1 MTSSTRPTHMTP
13 TTTQTAPQSEAPAFP
28 GQHVGP
34 LQPCEW
40 RALLELHSAAPR
52 PLSLLGVL
60 KICEPMK
67 GTAYEGLLHLQMR
80 GWVRTLN
87 GFALAFT
94 ARGLREAPDRQACEA
109 VELPPL
115 PVRWTPPPEGDISQ
129 VDPMRMGT
137 LLVVLG
143 GSALHRPSEF
153 PSIVDRDLKIFS
165 DLLHLTQS
173 HGFDAVHELFR
184 EIADSGE
191 TLRAVKLAV
200 DACLTI
206 PPDEYAD
213 VLRPYGMA
221 WLLTAAAPEH
231 VIH

>member
-1 MTSSTRPTHMTP
+1 MTP

-28 GQHVGP
+28 GQPVGP

-129 VDPMRMGT
+129 VDEVRMGT

-143 GSALHRPSEF
+143 DSALHRPCEV
-153 PSIVDRDLKIFS
+153 PNIAERDFAIFGR
-165 DLLHLTQS
+165 LLELTHD
-173 HGFDAVHELFR
+173 HGFDDMHELYR
-184 EIADSGE
+184 EIAEAGG
-191 TLRAVKLAV
+191 TRRAVLLAV
-200 DACLTI
+200 QACSAV